1 MLLLSYYLILHFLD
15 LIKRDEKKGNTN
27 KLISGNQKKKKKKK
41 NMANWTGTEKW
52 VQVLNGL
59 RTTWISDYK
68 TPSWSLVS
76 EIL

>member
-1 MLLLSYYLILHFLD
+1 
-15 LIKRDEKKGNTN
+15 
-27 KLISGNQKKKKKKK
+27 
-41 NMANWTGTEKW
+41 MANWTGTEKW

-76 EIL
+76 EILQFPNYKWQHIFSLGHHLQKTPESLRSNARIYNNSL